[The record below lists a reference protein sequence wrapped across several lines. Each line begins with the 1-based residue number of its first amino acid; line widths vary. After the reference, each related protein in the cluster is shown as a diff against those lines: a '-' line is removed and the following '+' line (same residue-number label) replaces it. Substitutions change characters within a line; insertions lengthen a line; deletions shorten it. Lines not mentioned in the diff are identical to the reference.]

1 MQTRARHLSLPRARR
16 IAALVAVLVGACE
29 TRTAPSRRLPD
40 AQAVRAPV
48 RPTPGFERIAPSEG
62 TPRGPGTQDDPADAS
77 DRLARCIASV
87 DQGTPAA
94 LVGALAALDDRALV
108 EDGCRLA
115 LAVEDGQPGW
125 CSRVVYAPVRAACL
139 RRAAI
144 VARDAAA
151 CPRAVRTRARDPL
164 CVALAA
170 RDPRLCAAAGATK
183 RVVCTAAALHDPGR
197 CSALDP
203 LLRPAC
209 LREAAVL
216 APLTPTMVL
225 RHPLPATG
233 GAAWADADADAPWSL
248 GDVARGVWVDDEGWV
263 WVVDAAMGWPAHLV
277 APERPVIALRV
288 RLGASP
294 EADDAVEA
302 RVELPGRVAL
312 DTRDGTLRGRIRWR
326 MEGRHRGNRNAAEV
340 ELVGTG
346 AAQGL
351 RVRAWW
357 DSFVRDLIPADVMR

>member
-1 MQTRARHLSLPRARR
+1 VQPRARHLSPLPSRR
-16 IAALVAVLVGACE
+16 VAALLAALVGGCE
-29 TRTAPSRRLPD
+29 TRTAPTRPLPS
-40 AQAVRAPV
+40 AQAART
-48 RPTPGFERIAPSEG
+48 RPTPGPGLAAPSEG
-62 TPRGPGTQDDPADAS
+62 IARGPGTLDDPGDAG

-87 DQGTPAA
+87 DQRTPAPLA
-94 LVGALAALDDRALV
+94 GALAALDDRALV

-115 LAVEDGQPGW
+115 LAVEGGQPGW
-125 CSRVVYAPVRAACL
+125 CSRVVYAPVRSACL

-151 CPRAVRTRARDPL
+151 CPRAVGARARDPL

-170 RDPRLCAAAGATK
+170 RDPRLCAAAGATE

-203 LLRPAC
+203 LLRPGC
-209 LREAAVL
+209 VREAAVL
-216 APLTPTMVL
+216 APLTPAMVL

-233 GAAWADADADAPWSL
+233 GAAFADADADAPWSL

-263 WVVDAAMGWPAHLV
+263 WVVDAAMGWPAHVVSPEHPLV
-277 APERPVIALRV
+277 ALRV
-288 RLGASP
+288 RLGATP

-312 DTRDGTLRGRIRWR
+312 DTRDGTLHGRIRWR
-326 MEGRHRGNRNAAEV
+326 MEGRRRGNRNAAEV
-340 ELVGTG
+340 ELVG
-346 AAQGL
+346 AGL
-351 RVRAWW
+351 ARGLTVRAWW
-357 DSFVRDLIPADVMR
+357 DSFVRDLIPADAMR